1 MAVSKPKRGLVDI
14 WGVKQ
19 EDDNRISKLATPNVF
34 CRACRSPLVQA
45 VGWKQDDESS
55 WNVRLLCP
63 ECGFEQEATLE
74 RSQLL
79 YLSLAI
85 EEGFVWMLEALAELN
100 SISAEPGGL
109 DFAHRAQTDRIPS
122 LGR

>member
-1 MAVSKPKRGLVDI
+1 MAVSKPMHGSVDI
-14 WGVKQ
+14 RSVKQ
-19 EDDNRISKLATPNVF
+19 EDDSPISKPVTPNVF
-34 CRACRSPLVQA
+34 CRACRSALVQA
-45 VGWKQDDESS
+45 VDWKQDDEST
-55 WNVRLLCP
+55 WDVTLWCP
-63 ECGFEQEATLE
+63 ECGFEQEATLQ

-85 EEGFVWMLEALAELN
+85 EEGFVWMLEALTELN
-100 SISAEPGGL
+100 GISANPGGL

>member
-1 MAVSKPKRGLVDI
+1 
-14 WGVKQ
+14 VKQ
-19 EDDNRISKLATPNVF
+19 EGDSPLSKLATPNVF
-34 CRACRSPLVQA
+34 CRACHSPLVQA
-45 VGWKQDDESS
+45 VDWKQVDESL
-55 WNVRLLCP
+55 WKVTLWCP

-85 EEGFVWMLEALAELN
+85 EEGFVWVLEALAELHG
-100 SISAEPGGL
+100 ISTEPGGL

-122 LGR
+122 LER